1 MKIRPLGDRV
11 IVKRVE
17 TEEKSDG
24 GIILT
29 GSVFKNLS
37 RGTVVAVGPGRTL
50 DDGKVVPVAVKE
62 GDTVVFNEGYTMKK
76 EKLDGEDVLILS
88 ENDILAVVEDRLIE
102 V

>member
-29 GSVFKNLS
+29 GSAVKKS
-37 RGTVVAVGPGRTL
+37 TRGTVVAVGPGRTL

-76 EKLDGEDVLILS
+76 EKLDGEDVLIIS
-88 ENDILAVVEDRLIE
+88 ENEIIAVIKE
-102 V
+102 

>member
-29 GSVFKNLS
+29 GSAVKKS
-37 RGTVVAVGPGRTL
+37 TRGTVVAVGPGRTL
-50 DDGKVVPVAVKE
+50 DDGKVVPVAVMFSFFPRTTFLQWLKT
-62 GDTVVFNEGYTMKK
+62 D
-76 EKLDGEDVLILS
+76 
-88 ENDILAVVEDRLIE
+88 
-102 V
+102 